1 MNYKNCKIQLSD
13 IIYETRKHILREKE
27 LRPLNVLKDEF
38 ELYNRSIS
46 QSNNNYHDNNG
57 KNFKKSL
64 NNENDV
70 LIICEYKTSSPSMG
84 DISNSS
90 IEDVLKVFEQSGAA
104 AISVLTEEKYFK
116 GSMDNLRSACKLTK
130 LPIIRKDFII
140 HEYQIYQAK
149 LAGADGVLLI
159 NGIYPD
165 LEDGIHTCRELGIEP
180 LIECRNKGEIFSAL
194 KAGAEILGINNRN
207 LQNFTINLKTTE
219 KLAGYVPPDVILVSE
234 SGVNNADDALR
245 LSKYGVDA
253 LLIGTSIM
261 SASGNNDM
269 LNVATGIV
277 DAVKGVKVV
286 RNEN

>member
-1 MNYKNCKIQLSD
+1 M
-13 IIYETRKHILREKE
+13 REKE
-27 LRPLNVLKDEF
+27 LRPLNVLKDEI

-46 QSNNNYHDNNG
+46 QSNINYSENNG
-57 KNFKKSL
+57 KNFRKSL

-70 LIICEYKTSSPSMG
+70 LIICEYKTSSPSTG
-84 DISNSS
+84 DISNSR

-104 AISVLTEEKYFK
+104 AISILTEEKYFK

-149 LAGADGVLLI
+149 LAGADGILLI

-165 LEDGIHTCRELGIEP
+165 LEEGIHTCRELGIEP

-194 KAGAEILGINNRN
+194 KGGAEILGINNRN

-219 KLAGYVPPDVILVSE
+219 KLAGYVPPDVILVAE

-261 SASGNNDM
+261 SASEIGRAH
-269 LNVATGIV
+269 V
-277 DAVKGVKVV
+277 
-286 RNEN
+286 